1 MATHG
6 LALPMLG
13 GSLPFLSAKAGN
25 EESRLPPRSP
35 PGPLGAPAAA
45 AGSNQLQVEA
55 PGDGGSILAA
65 RCSGRTLLSLLLR
78 GLDRWQNA
86 DHCSMSR
93 RRLLSKSPR

>member
-55 PGDGGSILAA
+55 PGDGGSPSRSLAQGQDVA
-65 RCSGRTLLSLLLR
+65 VALAPWLCPVEVVRPL
-78 GLDRWQNA
+78 
-86 DHCSMSR
+86 
-93 RRLLSKSPR
+93 

>member
-6 LALPMLG
+6 WALPMLG

-25 EESRLPPRSP
+25 EGKPAATRSP

-55 PGDGGSILAA
+55 SGDGGSPSRSPVQCQDVAVALAPW
-65 RCSGRTLLSLLLR
+65 L
-78 GLDRWQNA
+78 
-86 DHCSMSR
+86 
-93 RRLLSKSPR
+93 

>member
-55 PGDGGSILAA
+55 PGDGGSPSRSPVQCQDVAVALAPCA
-65 RCSGRTLLSLLLR
+65 LASWL
-78 GLDRWQNA
+78 
-86 DHCSMSR
+86 
-93 RRLLSKSPR
+93 